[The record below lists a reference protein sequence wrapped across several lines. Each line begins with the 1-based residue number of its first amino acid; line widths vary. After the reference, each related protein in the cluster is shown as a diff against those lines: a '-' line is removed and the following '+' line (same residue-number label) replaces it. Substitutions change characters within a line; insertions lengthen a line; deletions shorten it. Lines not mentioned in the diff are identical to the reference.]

1 MKQLIITYI
10 IIVIFQLIYTIY
22 VPMSIDNENI
32 VIVDDE
38 KKEEK
43 IQNFIK
49 EKLKILIDAS
59 HKMSYTDW
67 LTYLKK
73 NSNYEYEGNK
83 LYVFAWKYSDIEMSV
98 VNYPDKTLNNSSQTD
113 FFSKLTE
120 TTIKKKYNLSI
131 DAPKN
136 MFLLSKLNTFDTLT
150 YFWID
155 YNIKD
160 YVKKKSVFT
169 KFSFDN
175 SKITGI
181 IGMGY
186 NIENL
191 HLNNK
196 YKNFQYIY
204 KPELLLGSVIS
215 IILSLFIIKIDSR
228 KYYKTK
234 AFVYLIIFNI
244 YIFLFINIPGNL
256 IKINDENQK
265 IKKINSSILSLSFLS
280 SIFLFILTN
289 VRTKNNSLFIEL
301 SLLFSISIIL
311 LLTSIYKSTNQNS
324 IFDITGATITNTFLY
339 NYAVLINFIIFI
351 NFFNYL
357 FYKK

>member
-1 MKQLIITYI
+1 
-10 IIVIFQLIYTIY
+10 
-22 VPMSIDNENI
+22 
-32 VIVDDE
+32 
-38 KKEEK
+38 
-43 IQNFIK
+43 
-49 EKLKILIDAS
+49 
-59 HKMSYTDW
+59 
-67 LTYLKK
+67 
-73 NSNYEYEGNK
+73 
-83 LYVFAWKYSDIEMSV
+83 
-98 VNYPDKTLNNSSQTD
+98 
-113 FFSKLTE
+113 
-120 TTIKKKYNLSI
+120 
-131 DAPKN
+131 
-136 MFLLSKLNTFDTLT
+136 
-150 YFWID
+150 
-155 YNIKD
+155 
-160 YVKKKSVFT
+160 
-169 KFSFDN
+169 
-175 SKITGI
+175 
-181 IGMGY
+181 MGY

-228 KYYKTK
+228 KYYKTN

-311 LLTSIYKSTNQNS
+311 LLTSKIFYFSFS
-324 IFDITGATITNTFLY
+324 IFIFLFKI
-339 NYAVLINFIIFI
+339 LSILLM
-351 NFFNYL
+351 FF
-357 FYKK
+357 F